1 MRVVLQ
7 RVKSASVTV
16 DDQVIGKVGKG
27 YMLLVGLTHD
37 DSIEDIDYIARKVA
51 NARLFADENGKINLS
66 IKQVQGA
73 ILSVSQFTLYASTKN
88 GNRPGF
94 GDRPGFGAAQKPEL
108 AKENYHYFN
117 EKLRSYGIDNEKLRS
132 YGIEVQTGQFGADMD
147 VELVNDGPVTI
158 IYDSNQK

>member
-7 RVKSASVTV
+7 RIKSASVTV

-27 YMLLVGLTHD
+27 YMLLVGFTHD

-94 GDRPGFGAAQKPEL
+94 GAAQKPEL

-117 EKLRSYGIDNEKLRS
+117 EKLRSYGI
-132 YGIEVQTGQFGADMD
+132 EVQTGQFGADMD
-147 VELVNDGPVTI
+147 VALVNDGPITI

>member
-16 DDQVIGKVGKG
+16 DNKVIGKVGKG
-27 YMLLVGLTHD
+27 YMLLVGFTHD
-37 DSIEDIDYIARKVA
+37 DSIEDIDYIARKIA
-51 NARLFADENGKINLS
+51 NARLFTDENGKINLS

-73 ILSVSQFTLYASTKN
+73 ILSISQFTLYASTKK

-94 GDRPGFGAAQKPEL
+94 EAAQKPEL

-117 EKLRSYGIDNEKLRS
+117 EKLRSYGI
-132 YGIEVQTGQFGADMD
+132 EVETGQFGADMD
-147 VELVNDGPVTI
+147 FA
-158 IYDSNQK
+158 

>member
-16 DDQVIGKVGKG
+16 DDQVIGKVGKC
-27 YMLLVGLTHD
+27 YMLLVGFTHD
-37 DSIEDIDYIARKVA
+37 DSIKNIDYIARKVA

-94 GDRPGFGAAQKPEL
+94 GAAQKPEL

-117 EKLRSYGIDNEKLRS
+117 EKLRSYGI
-132 YGIEVQTGQFGADMD
+132 EVQTGQFGADMD
-147 VELVNDGPVTI
+147 VALVNDGPITI

>member
-94 GDRPGFGAAQKPEL
+94 GAAQKPEL
-108 AKENYHYFN
+108 AKENYHYF
-117 EKLRSYGIDNEKLRS
+117 NEKLRS

>member
-7 RVKSASVTV
+7 RIKSASVTV

-27 YMLLVGLTHD
+27 YMLLVGFTHD

-94 GDRPGFGAAQKPEL
+94 GAAQKPEL

-117 EKLRSYGIDNEKLRS
+117 EKLRSYGIE
-132 YGIEVQTGQFGADMD
+132 IQTGQFGADMD
-147 VELVNDGPVTI
+147 VALVNDGPITI

>member
-27 YMLLVGLTHD
+27 YMLLVGFTHD

-73 ILSVSQFTLYASTKN
+73 ILSISQFTLYASTKN
-88 GNRPGF
+88 GN
-94 GDRPGFGAAQKPEL
+94 RPGFGAAQKPEL

-117 EKLRSYGIDNEKLRS
+117 EKLRSYGI
-132 YGIEVQTGQFGADMD
+132 EVQTGQFGADMD
-147 VELVNDGPVTI
+147 VALVNDGPITI

>member
-27 YMLLVGLTHD
+27 YMLLVGFTHD

-94 GDRPGFGAAQKPEL
+94 GAAQKPEL

-117 EKLRSYGIDNEKLRS
+117 EKLRSYGI
-132 YGIEVQTGQFGADMD
+132 EVQTCQFGADMD
-147 VELVNDGPVTI
+147 VALVNDGPITI
-158 IYDSNQK
+158 IYASNQN

>member
-27 YMLLVGLTHD
+27 YMLLVGFTHD

-51 NARLFADENGKINLS
+51 NARLFADENGRINLS

-94 GDRPGFGAAQKPEL
+94 GAAQKPEL

-117 EKLRSYGIDNEKLRS
+117 EKLRSYGI
-132 YGIEVQTGQFGADMD
+132 EVQTGQFGADMD
-147 VELVNDGPVTI
+147 VALVNDGPITI

>member
-27 YMLLVGLTHD
+27 YMLLVGFTHD

-94 GDRPGFGAAQKPEL
+94 GAAQKPEL

-117 EKLRSYGIDNEKLRS
+117 ENLRS

-147 VELVNDGPVTI
+147 VALVNDGPITI

>member
-27 YMLLVGLTHD
+27 YMLLVGFTHD

-94 GDRPGFGAAQKPEL
+94 GAAQKPEL

-117 EKLRSYGIDNEKLRS
+117 EKLRSYS
-132 YGIEVQTGQFGADMD
+132 IEVQTGQFGADMD
-147 VELVNDGPVTI
+147 VALVNDGPITI

>member
-16 DDQVIGKVGKG
+16 DDQAIGKVGKG
-27 YMLLVGLTHD
+27 YMLLVGFTHD

-94 GDRPGFGAAQKPEL
+94 GAAQKPEL

-117 EKLRSYGIDNEKLRS
+117 EKLRSYGI
-132 YGIEVQTGQFGADMD
+132 EVQTGQFGADMD
-147 VELVNDGPVTI
+147 VALVNDGPITI

>member
-7 RVKSASVTV
+7 RVKSARVTV

-27 YMLLVGLTHD
+27 YMLLVGFTHD
-37 DSIEDIDYIARKVA
+37 DSIEEIDYIARKVA

-94 GDRPGFGAAQKPEL
+94 GAAQKPEL

-117 EKLRSYGIDNEKLRS
+117 EKLRSYGI
-132 YGIEVQTGQFGADMD
+132 EVQTGQFGADMD
-147 VELVNDGPVTI
+147 VALVNDGPITI

>member
-27 YMLLVGLTHD
+27 YMLLVGFTHD

-94 GDRPGFGAAQKPEL
+94 GAAQKPEL

-117 EKLRSYGIDNEKLRS
+117 EKLRSYG
-132 YGIEVQTGQFGADMD
+132 
-147 VELVNDGPVTI
+147 VEAQPV
-158 IYDSNQK
+158 

>member
-27 YMLLVGLTHD
+27 YMLLVGFTHD

-94 GDRPGFGAAQKPEL
+94 GAAQKPEL

-117 EKLRSYGIDNEKLRS
+117 EKLRSYGI
-132 YGIEVQTGQFGADMD
+132 EVQTGQFGADMD
-147 VELVNDGPVTI
+147 VALVNDGPITI

>member
-27 YMLLVGLTHD
+27 YMLLVGFTHD

-94 GDRPGFGAAQKPEL
+94 GAAQKPEL

-117 EKLRSYGIDNEKLRS
+117 EKLRSYGI
-132 YGIEVQTGQFGADMD
+132 EVQTGQFGADMD
-147 VELVNDGPVTI
+147 VALVNDGPITI
-158 IYDSNQK
+158 FYDSNQK

>member
-27 YMLLVGLTHD
+27 YMLLVGFTHD
-37 DSIEDIDYIARKVA
+37 DSIEDIDYIARKVS

-94 GDRPGFGAAQKPEL
+94 GAAQKPEL

-117 EKLRSYGIDNEKLRS
+117 EKLRSYGI
-132 YGIEVQTGQFGADMD
+132 EVQTGQFGADMD
-147 VELVNDGPVTI
+147 VALVNDGPITI

>member
-27 YMLLVGLTHD
+27 YMLLVGFTHD

-73 ILSVSQFTLYASTKN
+73 ILSVSQFTLYAATKN
-88 GNRPGF
+88 GNRPS
-94 GDRPGFGAAQKPEL
+94 FGAAQKPEL

-117 EKLRSYGIDNEKLRS
+117 EKLRSYGI
-132 YGIEVQTGQFGADMD
+132 EVQTGQFGADMD
-147 VELVNDGPVTI
+147 VALVNDGPVTI

>member
-27 YMLLVGLTHD
+27 YMLLVGFTHD

-94 GDRPGFGAAQKPEL
+94 GAAQKPEL

-117 EKLRSYGIDNEKLRS
+117 EKLRSYGI
-132 YGIEVQTGQFGADMD
+132 EVQIGQFGADMD
-147 VELVNDGPVTI
+147 VALVNDGPITI

>member
-27 YMLLVGLTHD
+27 YMLLVGFTHD

-66 IKQVQGA
+66 IKQVQGT

-88 GNRPGF
+88 GN
-94 GDRPGFGAAQKPEL
+94 RPGFGAAQKPEL

-117 EKLRSYGIDNEKLRS
+117 EKLRSYGI
-132 YGIEVQTGQFGADMD
+132 EVQTGQFGADMD
-147 VELVNDGPVTI
+147 VALVNDGPITI

>member
-7 RVKSASVTV
+7 RIKSASVTV
-16 DDQVIGKVGKG
+16 DDQVTGKVGKG
-27 YMLLVGLTHD
+27 YMLLVGFTHD

-94 GDRPGFGAAQKPEL
+94 GAAQKPEL

-117 EKLRSYGIDNEKLRS
+117 EKLRSYGI
-132 YGIEVQTGQFGADMD
+132 EVQTGQFGADMD
-147 VELVNDGPVTI
+147 VALVNDGPITI

>member
-27 YMLLVGLTHD
+27 YMLLVGFTHD

-94 GDRPGFGAAQKPEL
+94 GAAQKPEL
-108 AKENYHYFN
+108 PKENYHYF
-117 EKLRSYGIDNEKLRS
+117 NEKLRS

-147 VELVNDGPVTI
+147 VALVNDGPITI

>member
-27 YMLLVGLTHD
+27 YMLLVGFTHD

-94 GDRPGFGAAQKPEL
+94 GAAQKPEL

-117 EKLRSYGIDNEKLRS
+117 EKLRSYGI
-132 YGIEVQTGQFGADMD
+132 EVQTGQFGADMD
-147 VELVNDGPVTI
+147 VALINDGPITI

>member
-16 DDQVIGKVGKG
+16 DDQGIGKVGKG
-27 YMLLVGLTHD
+27 YMLLVGFTHD

-94 GDRPGFGAAQKPEL
+94 GAAQKPEL

-117 EKLRSYGIDNEKLRS
+117 EKLRSYGI
-132 YGIEVQTGQFGADMD
+132 EVQTGQFGADMD
-147 VELVNDGPVTI
+147 VALVNDGPITI

>member
-27 YMLLVGLTHD
+27 YMLLVGFTHD
-37 DSIEDIDYIARKVA
+37 DSIKNIDYIARKVA

-94 GDRPGFGAAQKPEL
+94 GAAQKPEL

-117 EKLRSYGIDNEKLRS
+117 EKLRSYS
-132 YGIEVQTGQFGADMD
+132 IEVQTGQFGADMD
-147 VELVNDGPVTI
+147 VALVNDGPITI

>member
-7 RVKSASVTV
+7 RIKSASVTV
-16 DDQVIGKVGKG
+16 DDQVIGKVGTG
-27 YMLLVGLTHD
+27 YMLLVGFTHD

-88 GNRPGF
+88 ANRP
-94 GDRPGFGAAQKPEL
+94 RFGALQKPEL
-108 AKENYHYFN
+108 DK
-117 EKLRSYGIDNEKLRS
+117 
-132 YGIEVQTGQFGADMD
+132 
-147 VELVNDGPVTI
+147 
-158 IYDSNQK
+158 

>member
-27 YMLLVGLTHD
+27 YMLLVGFTHD

-66 IKQVQGA
+66 IKQVQDA
-73 ILSVSQFTLYASTKN
+73 ILSLSQITLYALTKN
-88 GNRPGF
+88 GN
-94 GDRPGFGAAQKPEL
+94 RPGFGAAQKPEL

-117 EKLRSYGIDNEKLRS
+117 EKLRSYGI
-132 YGIEVQTGQFGADMD
+132 EVQTGQFGADMD
-147 VELVNDGPVTI
+147 VALVNDGPITI

>member
-27 YMLLVGLTHD
+27 YMLLVGFTHD
-37 DSIEDIDYIARKVA
+37 DLIEDIDYIARKVA

-94 GDRPGFGAAQKPEL
+94 GAAQKPEL

-117 EKLRSYGIDNEKLRS
+117 EKLRSYGI
-132 YGIEVQTGQFGADMD
+132 EVQTGQFGADMD
-147 VELVNDGPVTI
+147 VALVNDGPITI

>member
-16 DDQVIGKVGKG
+16 DDQMIGKVGKG
-27 YMLLVGLTHD
+27 YMLLVGFTHD

-94 GDRPGFGAAQKPEL
+94 GAAQKPEL

-117 EKLRSYGIDNEKLRS
+117 EKLRSYGI
-132 YGIEVQTGQFGADMD
+132 EVQTGQFGADMD
-147 VELVNDGPVTI
+147 VALVNDGPITI

>member
-7 RVKSASVTV
+7 RVKSARVTV

-27 YMLLVGLTHD
+27 YMLLVGFTHD
-37 DSIEDIDYIARKVA
+37 DSIEEIDYIARKVA

-94 GDRPGFGAAQKPEL
+94 GEAQKPEL

-117 EKLRSYGIDNEKLRS
+117 EKLRSYGI
-132 YGIEVQTGQFGADMD
+132 EVQTGQFGADMD
-147 VELVNDGPVTI
+147 VALVNDGPITI

>member
-7 RVKSASVTV
+7 RIKSASVTV

-27 YMLLVGLTHD
+27 YMLLVGFTHD

-94 GDRPGFGAAQKPEL
+94 GAAQKPEL

-117 EKLRSYGIDNEKLRS
+117 EKLRSYGI
-132 YGIEVQTGQFGADMD
+132 EVQTGQFGADMD
-147 VELVNDGPVTI
+147 VEQVNDGPVTI

>member
-27 YMLLVGLTHD
+27 YMLLVGFTHD

-51 NARLFADENGKINLS
+51 NARLFADENGRINLS

-73 ILSVSQFTLYASTKN
+73 ILSVSQFTLYSSTKN
-88 GNRPGF
+88 GN
-94 GDRPGFGAAQKPEL
+94 RPGFGAAQKPEL

-117 EKLRSYGIDNEKLRS
+117 EKLRSYGI
-132 YGIEVQTGQFGADMD
+132 EVQTGQFGADMD
-147 VELVNDGPVTI
+147 VALVNDGPITI

>member
-27 YMLLVGLTHD
+27 YMLLVGFTHD

-73 ILSVSQFTLYASTKN
+73 ILSVSQLTLYASTKN
-88 GNRPGF
+88 GN
-94 GDRPGFGAAQKPEL
+94 RPGFGAAQKPEL

-117 EKLRSYGIDNEKLRS
+117 EKLRSYGI
-132 YGIEVQTGQFGADMD
+132 EVQTGQFGADMD
-147 VELVNDGPVTI
+147 VALVNDGPLTI
-158 IYDSNQK
+158 IYD

>member
-16 DDQVIGKVGKG
+16 GDQVIGKVGKG
-27 YMLLVGLTHD
+27 YMLLVGFTHD

-94 GDRPGFGAAQKPEL
+94 GAAQKPEL

-117 EKLRSYGIDNEKLRS
+117 EKLRSYGI
-132 YGIEVQTGQFGADMD
+132 EVQTGQFGADMD
-147 VELVNDGPVTI
+147 VALVNDGPITI

>member
-27 YMLLVGLTHD
+27 YMLLVGFTHD

-94 GDRPGFGAAQKPEL
+94 GAAQKPEL

-117 EKLRSYGIDNEKLRS
+117 EKLRSYGIE
-132 YGIEVQTGQFGADMD
+132 IQTGQFGADMD
-147 VELVNDGPVTI
+147 VALVNDGPITI

>member
-27 YMLLVGLTHD
+27 YMLLVGFTHD

-94 GDRPGFGAAQKPEL
+94 GAAQKPEL

-117 EKLRSYGIDNEKLRS
+117 EKLRSYGI
-132 YGIEVQTGQFGADMD
+132 EVQTGQFGADMD
-147 VELVNDGPVTI
+147 VALVNDGPITI
-158 IYDSNQK
+158 IYE

>member
-7 RVKSASVTV
+7 RIKSASVTV

-27 YMLLVGLTHD
+27 YMLLVGFTHD

-94 GDRPGFGAAQKPEL
+94 GAAQKPEL
-108 AKENYHYFN
+108 AKENYHYF
-117 EKLRSYGIDNEKLRS
+117 NEKLRS

>member
-27 YMLLVGLTHD
+27 YMLLVGFTHD

-94 GDRPGFGAAQKPEL
+94 GAAQKPEL

-117 EKLRSYGIDNEKLRS
+117 EKLRSYGI
-132 YGIEVQTGQFGADMD
+132 EVQTGQFGADMD
-147 VELVNDGPVTI
+147 VALVNDRPITI

>member
-16 DDQVIGKVGKG
+16 DNKVIGKVGKG
-27 YMLLVGLTHD
+27 YMLLVGFTHD
-37 DSIEDIDYIARKVA
+37 DSIEDIDYIARKIA
-51 NARLFADENGKINLS
+51 NARLFTDENGKINLS

-73 ILSVSQFTLYASTKN
+73 ILSISQFTLYASTKK

-94 GDRPGFGAAQKPEL
+94 EAAQKPEL

-117 EKLRSYGIDNEKLRS
+117 EKLRSYGI
-132 YGIEVQTGQFGADMD
+132 EVQTGQFGADMD
-147 VELVNDGPVTI
+147 VALVNDGPITI